1 MITIFTDGSCVQ
13 GNPGMAG
20 GAYVIV
26 KDGKVVE
33 SLGVP
38 IGRATNN
45 AGELIAALCG
55 LKAALTHVEDS
66 EELVL
71 VSDSR
76 YVLSSVFKTSD
87 LSKNANRPN
96 VSVLKELGKV
106 VNNIHD
112 KGCRLHTR
120 WVKGHDRNSGNKMCD
135 KLARASAR
143 SQKYQQIRG
152 E

>member
-1 MITIFTDGSCVQ
+1 M
-13 GNPGMAG
+13 
-20 GAYVIV
+20 IV

-38 IGRATNN
+38 IGHATNN
-45 AGELIAALCG
+45 AGELVAALCG
-55 LKAALTHVEDS
+55 LRAALTHADDS
-66 EELVL
+66 EEVVL

-76 YVLSSVFKTSD
+76 YVLSSVFKTED
-87 LSKNANRPN
+87 LSRDAGRPN
-96 VSVLKELGKV
+96 VEVLKALGKAV
-106 VNNIHD
+106 SDISG

-143 SQKYQQIRG
+143 SQKYQQIR
-152 E
+152 